1 MNFTKTI
8 VTTLFLMISG
18 VIAAQNTAADLMKS
32 AVDKMKSYTSIEAT
46 FDYSMINK
54 EAGIHETQSGTGIM
68 KGNAYKLLFP
78 GQELISDGT
87 TMWTY
92 MPDNEEVMVSDAPQ
106 DGSSFSPLMMLTTY
120 DENYSM
126 KFVNNNGTKAKT
138 KTIEMTKKDN
148 DLEKV
153 VVVIDETE
161 QQVSKISVFDEN
173 GNEFV
178 IDIKDMC
185 FDKTY
190 PDDYFIFNSKDYPNV
205 EVIDMR

>member
-8 VTTLFLMISG
+8 ATTLFLMISA
-18 VIAAQNTAADLMKS
+18 VITAQNTAADLMKS
-32 AVDKMKSYTSIEAT
+32 TVEKMKNHTSIEAS

-54 EAGIHETQSGTGIM
+54 EAGIQETQSGTGIM
-68 KGNAYKLLFP
+68 KDNAYRLIFP
-78 GQELISDGT
+78 GQELISNGT

-106 DGSSFSPLMMLTTY
+106 DGNAFSPLKMLTTY
-120 DENYSM
+120 DDNYSM
-126 KFVNNNGTKAKT
+126 KFVANNTSNTKN

-153 VVVIDETE
+153 IVVFDEAQ

-178 IDIKDMC
+178 IDIKDIT

-190 PDDYFIFNSKDYPNV
+190 SDDYFIFNPKDYPDV
-205 EVIDMR
+205 EIIDMR